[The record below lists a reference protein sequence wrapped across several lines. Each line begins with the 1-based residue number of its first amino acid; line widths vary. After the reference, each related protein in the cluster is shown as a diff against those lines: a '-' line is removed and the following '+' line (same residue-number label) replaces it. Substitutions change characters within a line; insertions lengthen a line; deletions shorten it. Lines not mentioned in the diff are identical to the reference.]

1 MLGVEQLELGQLIT
15 AWVLGV
21 MPLVIHPILRSIPV
35 AKFQFMQKIN
45 LEEDSDD
52 NIFLRFRSKM
62 NSKVSSKMLKYQEK
76 LVSKEDK

>member
-1 MLGVEQLELGQLIT
+1 
-15 AWVLGV
+15 
-21 MPLVIHPILRSIPV
+21 
-35 AKFQFMQKIN
+35 MQKIN

>member
-35 AKFQFMQKIN
+35 AKF
-45 LEEDSDD
+45 
-52 NIFLRFRSKM
+52 
-62 NSKVSSKMLKYQEK
+62 
-76 LVSKEDK
+76 

>member
-1 MLGVEQLELGQLIT
+1 
-15 AWVLGV
+15 
-21 MPLVIHPILRSIPV
+21 
-35 AKFQFMQKIN
+35 MQKIN

-62 NSKVSSKMLKYQEK
+62 NSKVSAKMLKYQEK